1 MFYRNTNFI
10 KVEKKRKILLF
21 VLVLGVMHAFY
32 FLIAVKTGGIYMADS
47 AEYIQQSENLKSSM
61 TYYCGDL
68 NKPLNYD
75 QFTKRP
81 PVYGL
86 LIAALKL
93 LVNSDFFILLFQALL
108 SISMLTGLCLI
119 LLEMGYSR
127 YPYSIIPAFVLL
139 FPPQAITANF
149 VMAEILMQTF
159 VFWSFF
165 FFVKFVRTKE
175 TKYVFLYNVLL
186 VIAVLT
192 KPVIVLFW
200 IPNVILSVYLYFKFR
215 KKSII
220 TASLIMPLV
229 ILAVCLSNLGK
240 TGYFHYSSLK
250 NNALLYYNAYFILLN
265 TKDEETAD
273 KEKTN
278 MQNYL
283 FSIPDYKTMSEER
296 ERMGW
301 DLIMNNKFIYAKLH
315 AKGVMNFFFDPGR
328 FDFLN
333 YTGQLNEKNTE
344 GMMFTFVKDGYIGV
358 LMRMIR
364 QNPLNLA
371 YFVLVFTMNIIL
383 FAGFI
388 VFLFKNK
395 ISSEIRIYAA
405 LLVFFLGFMS
415 GPLGS
420 LRYKIHVLP
429 VMLFGLIIV
438 ISDYLILRDNKKTI
452 S

>member
-1 MFYRNTNFI
+1 
-10 KVEKKRKILLF
+10 VEKKRKILLF
-21 VLVLGVMHAFY
+21 VLVLGIMHAFY

-61 TYYCGDL
+61 TCYCGDL

-93 LVNSDFFILLFQALL
+93 LFNSDFFIVLFQALL
-108 SISMLTGLCLI
+108 SISALTGLCLI
-119 LLEMGYSR
+119 LQELGYSR
-127 YPYSIIPAFVLL
+127 YPYSFIPAFVLL

-175 TKYVFLYNVLL
+175 TKYIFLYNVLL
-186 VIAVLT
+186 VFAVLT

-215 KKSII
+215 NKSFI

-229 ILAVCLSNLGK
+229 ILAVCLFNLGK

-265 TKDEETAD
+265 TKGEETAE

-301 DLIMNNKFIYAKLH
+301 ELIMNNKFIYAKLH

-388 VFLFKNK
+388 VFLFKND
-395 ISSEIRIYAA
+395 ISSEIRIYAGM
-405 LLVFFLGFMS
+405 LVFFLGFMS

-438 ISDYLILRDNKKTI
+438 LSDFLSRRKTKKI
-452 S
+452 VN

>member
-1 MFYRNTNFI
+1 M
-10 KVEKKRKILLF
+10 EKKRRILLF
-21 VLVLGVMHAFY
+21 VLVLGIMHAFY

-68 NKPLNYD
+68 NKPLIYD

-86 LIAALKL
+86 LIAALKS
-93 LVNSDFFILLFQALL
+93 LVNSDFFIVLFQALL
-108 SISMLTGLCLI
+108 SISTLTGLCLM
-119 LLEMGYSR
+119 LQELGYSR

-149 VMAEILMQTF
+149 VMAEILMQAL

-165 FFVKFVRTKE
+165 FFVKFIRTKE

-186 VIAVLT
+186 VLAVLT

-215 KKSII
+215 KKSFI
-220 TASLIMPLV
+220 TASLIMPTV

-265 TKDEETAD
+265 TKGEETAE

-301 DLIMNNKFIYAKLH
+301 ELIMNNKFVYAKLH

-344 GMMFTFVKDGYIGV
+344 GMMFTFAKDGYIGV
-358 LMRMIR
+358 LMRLLK

-371 YFVLVFTMNIIL
+371 FFMFIFAMNIIL
-383 FAGFI
+383 FAGFA
-388 VFLFKNK
+388 VFLFKKN
-395 ISSEIRIYAA
+395 IDASIRIYAG
-405 LLVFFLGFMS
+405 LIVFFLGLMS
-415 GPLGS
+415 GPLGT

-429 VMLFGLIIV
+429 IMLFGLVIV
-438 ISDYLILRDNKKTI
+438 LSDFFSRRKKKK
-452 S
+452 SVY